1 MCVRVRLR
9 QWIRKKS
16 LANRDEKNYIHN
28 YVYIFRQDF
37 IKHPL
42 EKPFVRVPDQY
53 RRPEGEM
60 EGMTSYKKEFTGN
73 WTLFFSMAV
82 KKIFKLYV
90 IANKI
95 NRSAAKRQHIYIWF
109 EYLFL
114 ETSCGKSIKLLL
126 SNYYQRPFL
135 REDNVKDWS
144 FQKPKSELKHNC
156 NAKFK
161 YLCRYREGS
170 APLSPYININNRCS
184 VPLLGKGT

>member
-1 MCVRVRLR
+1 M
-9 QWIRKKS
+9 K
-16 LANRDEKNYIHN
+16 KNYIHN
-28 YVYIFRQDF
+28 YVYILRQDF

-90 IANKI
+90 IANK
-95 NRSAAKRQHIYIWF
+95 SMVRQLKDSIYIWF
-109 EYLFL
+109 GYWFL

-135 REDNVKDWS
+135 WEETMLRIDHFRNQNLNSNIIVM
-144 FQKPKSELKHNC
+144 QN
-156 NAKFK
+156 
-161 YLCRYREGS
+161 
-170 APLSPYININNRCS
+170 LSIYADI
-184 VPLLGKGT
+184 GKAVLH

>member
-1 MCVRVRLR
+1 M
-9 QWIRKKS
+9 KK
-16 LANRDEKNYIHN
+16 KYIHN
-28 YVYIFRQDF
+28 YVYFFRQDF

-90 IANKI
+90 IANK
-95 NRSAAKRQHIYIWF
+95 SMVRQLKDSIYIW
-109 EYLFL
+109 YGYWFL

-135 REDNVKDWS
+135 WEETMLRIDHFRNQNLNSNIIVM
-144 FQKPKSELKHNC
+144 QN
-156 NAKFK
+156 
-161 YLCRYREGS
+161 
-170 APLSPYININNRCS
+170 LSIYADI
-184 VPLLGKGT
+184 GKAVLH

>member
-1 MCVRVRLR
+1 M
-9 QWIRKKS
+9 KKI
-16 LANRDEKNYIHN
+16 YIHN
-28 YVYIFRQDF
+28 YVYFFRQDF

-90 IANKI
+90 IANK
-95 NRSAAKRQHIYIWF
+95 SMVRQLKDSIYIWF
-109 EYLFL
+109 GYWFL

-135 REDNVKDWS
+135 WEETMLRIDHFRNQNLNSNIIVM
-144 FQKPKSELKHNC
+144 QN
-156 NAKFK
+156 
-161 YLCRYREGS
+161 
-170 APLSPYININNRCS
+170 LSIYADI
-184 VPLLGKGT
+184 GKAVLH

>member
-1 MCVRVRLR
+1 M
-9 QWIRKKS
+9 KK
-16 LANRDEKNYIHN
+16 KKYIHN
-28 YVYIFRQDF
+28 YVYFFRQDF

-90 IANKI
+90 IANK
-95 NRSAAKRQHIYIWF
+95 SMVRQLKDSIYIWF
-109 EYLFL
+109 GYWFL

-135 REDNVKDWS
+135 WEETMLRIDHFRNQNLNSNIIVM
-144 FQKPKSELKHNC
+144 QN
-156 NAKFK
+156 
-161 YLCRYREGS
+161 
-170 APLSPYININNRCS
+170 LSIYADI
-184 VPLLGKGT
+184 GKAVLH